1 MPGPRPAHCTGL
13 RLDAPAR
20 GGGGHAHLRVRRC
33 RRASPTRRPRRQP
46 AARARHPAHLGAA
59 VVSRTAGRARAAVA
73 ARSLGGGGAPG
84 PPGTPPRRTPERAAP
99 APHCPPR
106 AQPRPRAGRAHGP
119 RPRGAWRRRAPR
131 QARGH
136 PLRPCGPSRPREL
149 AGCQKLVQ
157 RRAARNRTKRERQGR
172 RGGGGEWT
180 VEQRGGA
187 PAVACAWRAGRIR
200 KCCRGGPG
208 RDGGRG

>member
-1 MPGPRPAHCTGL
+1 VPRPRPAHCTGL

-73 ARSLGGGGAPG
+73 ARSLGGGAPA